1 MVGLMGLLILAIVFL
16 AVTGHGSA
24 AANGA
29 GALALF
35 SLASPVTWGVLF
47 SLVLL
52 FAKGPDENR

>member
-1 MVGLMGLLILAIVFL
+1 MGILILAVVFL
-16 AVTGHGSA
+16 ALTGHGSA

-35 SLASPVTWGVLF
+35 SLASPITWGVLF

-52 FAKGPDENR
+52 FTKGTNENR

>member
-1 MVGLMGLLILAIVFL
+1 MGLLILAICFL

-24 AANGA
+24 AANSA

-35 SLASPVTWGVLF
+35 SLASPVTWGVLA

-52 FAKGPDENR
+52 FTKGPDEKR